1 MSARQTCST
10 QLAGVGRAIGNSTGL
25 IGANLRGLLIFPLNR
40 VIHFATVDR
49 YLARRFDPQ
58 THSIAPDI
66 DDRHD
71 HIVADDDAFVALP

>member
-1 MSARQTCST
+1 MSALKACPA

-25 IGANLRGLLIFPLNR
+25 IGANLRGLLIFPLNC

-49 YLARRFDPQ
+49 YLAWCFDPQ
-58 THSIAPDI
+58 THSIATDI